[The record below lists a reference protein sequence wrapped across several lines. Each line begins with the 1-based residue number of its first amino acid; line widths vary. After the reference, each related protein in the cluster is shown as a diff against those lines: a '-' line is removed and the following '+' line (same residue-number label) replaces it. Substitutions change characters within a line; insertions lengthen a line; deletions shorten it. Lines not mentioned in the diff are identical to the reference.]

1 MKVGLTD
8 PSLFSPGHSRPP
20 LVNGPAAGL
29 SPVDAWMAT
38 PHLVSVSAKLA
49 MPTPLKW
56 VSTPSLGQGRA
67 SGGSAAAELFEGGS
81 AQRRR
86 PLLETLVREVCQN
99 SCDRRLGTERARVYF
114 DLLLVSGDERERMLR
129 ALDWDGLRIHL
140 AAVKGMG
147 GAALTLRAGLEALE
161 APTLVCLRIS
171 DTNTEGLTGDDWD
184 EEGNFRRLCVQNFST
199 GDDAGR
205 GGSFG
210 LGKAVSWMHSRL
222 LTVLFSSRVS
232 GREDKGLRVFGR
244 SEIPAHET
252 SDGAWLD
259 GAYLGDP
266 SERDGIPVALSAWQK
281 PGEASALFLDR
292 GGIDGPGTTLLIPC
306 FHEPDREDA
315 TDLGIRDPEELCHD
329 LTQAAAKWF
338 WPAISWGRLEVQAR
352 VFRSASGPA
361 SHVSRADI
369 DGHWAPF
376 LAATR
381 TAPSVSAALAPGD
394 SAATDITG
402 FPIPRRIRPEECPD
416 LLHAPGETAIRVG
429 VTRVSP
435 AEACL
440 PCRSTIALVR
450 GAGMVVDYVDG
461 NRLADGG
468 SYCAVALVGTALLHA
483 PASEA
488 ADRQG
493 LLPADVEEY
502 FRAAEPV
509 THDDWLPTTRRLR
522 ESYDWRG
529 SAGRLRSLRSELR
542 QLVVQSLLIR
552 DEEAPDRGPE
562 LLMRMLNLGRT
573 KASGPVLERGEKP
586 RLEIHIDR
594 DSSWFDEE
602 RGAWSLQG
610 ELIRQGR
617 GSGAAVTGLCFRS
630 IADSGTGEPW
640 RISAMELMGSQK
652 DLSVDDSDSRR
663 LVFSVAGGFSSLPF
677 RCLVSPPAGVDPRLS
692 GFRQGG

>member
-1 MKVGLTD
+1 M
-8 PSLFSPGHSRPP
+8 
-20 LVNGPAAGL
+20 PA
-29 SPVDAWMAT
+29 
-38 PHLVSVSAKLA
+38 
-49 MPTPLKW
+49 PLKW

-81 AQRRR
+81 GQRRR
-86 PLLETLVREVCQN
+86 SLLETLVREVCQN
-99 SCDRRLGTERARVYF
+99 AIDRRIENAKASLYF
-114 DLLLVSGDERERMLR
+114 DLLLISGEERERMLEAFDWTGLSSHVR
-129 ALDWDGLRIHL
+129 AVR
-140 AAVKGMG
+140 GMG
-147 GAALTLRAGLEALE
+147 GAALTLRAGVEAME

-171 DTNTEGLTGDDWD
+171 DSNTEGLTGDDWD

-199 GDDAGR
+199 GDEVGR

-232 GREDKGLRVFGR
+232 GSEEKGLRVFGR

-252 SDGAWLD
+252 EEGSWLD
-259 GAYLGDP
+259 GAYLGSP
-266 SERDGIPVALSAWQK
+266 SERDGIPVAKSSWQR
-281 PGEASALFLDR
+281 PAEANALFLDR
-292 GGIDGPGTTLLIPC
+292 AGIETSGTTLLIPC
-306 FHEPDREDA
+306 FHEPDREEA
-315 TDLGIRDPEELCHD
+315 SDLGIRDPEELCHD

-352 VFRSASGPA
+352 VFRSGNGPA
-361 SHVSRADI
+361 SHVCRAEI
-369 DGHWAPF
+369 DSLWSPF

-381 TAPSVSAALAPGD
+381 TTPSSVPALGPGD
-394 SAATDITG
+394 SAAIDVSG
-402 FPIPRRIRPEECPD
+402 FPIPRRVRPAERPD
-416 LLHAPGETAIRVG
+416 LLHDSGETSIRLA
-429 VTRVSP
+429 VTRVSS

-440 PCRSTIALVR
+440 PCRSTIALIR

-468 SYCAVALVGTALLHA
+468 SYCAVGMVGSALLHA
-483 PASEA
+483 PTSQEP
-488 ADRQG
+488 DRQG

-542 QLVVQSLLIR
+542 QLVIQKMLLA

-562 LLMRMLNLGRT
+562 LLMRMLNLGKSQGSSPT
-573 KASGPVLERGEKP
+573 FEKGEKP
-586 RLEIHIDR
+586 RLEIHLDR
-594 DSSWFDEE
+594 ESSFFDES
-602 RGAWSLQG
+602 RGAWALQG
-610 ELIRQGR
+610 ELVRRGR
-617 GSGAAVTGLCFRS
+617 GKTAAVAGLSFRS
-630 IADSGTGEPW
+630 IADSGMGDAW
-640 RISAMELMGSQK
+640 RISSMELLGSNK
-652 DLSVDDSDSRR
+652 NLSMDDSDSRR
-663 LVFSVAGGFSSLPF
+663 LVFSVDAGFNTLSF
-677 RCLVSPPAGVDPRLS
+677 RCLVSPPAGVDPTLS

>member
-1 MKVGLTD
+1 ML
-8 PSLFSPGHSRPP
+8 
-20 LVNGPAAGL
+20 
-29 SPVDAWMAT
+29 
-38 PHLVSVSAKLA
+38 HLVSELDPGA

-67 SGGSAAAELFEGGS
+67 SGGSTAAELFESGS

-99 SCDRRLGTERARVYF
+99 SCDRRLGSGKARVYF
-114 DLLLVSGDERERMLR
+114 DLLLISGDERSRMLD
-129 ALDWDGLRIHL
+129 ALDWEGLRSHVS
-140 AAVKGMG
+140 AVKGMG
-147 GAALTLRAGLEALE
+147 GAALTLRAGLEAME

-171 DTNTEGLTGDDWD
+171 DSNTEGLTGDDWD

-199 GDDAGR
+199 GNETGR

-232 GREDKGLRVFGR
+232 GMEEKGLRVFGR

-252 SDGAWLD
+252 DEGAWLD
-259 GAYLGDP
+259 GAYLGHP
-266 SERDGIPVALSAWQK
+266 GKRDGIPVAESAWLD
-281 PGEASALFLDR
+281 PGEASALFLHR
-292 GGIDGPGTTLLIPC
+292 AGIDAPGTTLLIPG
-306 FHEPDREDA
+306 FHEPDREEA
-315 TDLGIRDPEELCHD
+315 SDLGIRDPDELCHD
-329 LTQAAAKWF
+329 LTQAASKWF

-352 VFRSASGPA
+352 VFRSGNGSA
-361 SHVSRADI
+361 SHVCRAEI
-369 DGHWAPF
+369 DGLWAPF

-381 TAPSVSAALAPGD
+381 TSPSSEPALAPGD
-394 SAATDITG
+394 SAAIDVTG
-402 FPIPRRIRPEECPD
+402 FPIPRRIRPAERPD
-416 LLHAPGETAIRVG
+416 LLHEPGDTAIRLA
-429 VTRVSP
+429 VTRVSS
-435 AEACL
+435 AETCL
-440 PCRSTIALVR
+440 PCRSTIALIR

-468 SYCAVALVGTALLHA
+468 TYCAVAMVGSAIIHA
-483 PASEA
+483 PTSVA
-488 ADRQG
+488 AEKQG

-529 SAGRLRSLRSELR
+529 SAGRLRGLRSELR
-542 QLVVQSLLIR
+542 QLVIQRLLIA

-562 LLMRMLNLGRT
+562 LLMRMLNLGRGP
-573 KASGPVLERGEKP
+573 ASGPAVERGEKP
-586 RLEIHIDR
+586 RLDIHLDR
-594 DSSWFDEE
+594 ESSWFDEA
-602 RGAWSLQG
+602 RGAWALQG
-610 ELIRQGR
+610 ELVRHGR
-617 GSGAAVTGLCFRS
+617 GTAAAVAGLSFRS
-630 IADSGTGEPW
+630 IADSGIGEAW
-640 RISAMELMGSQK
+640 RISAMELLGSDK

-663 LVFSVAGGFSSLPF
+663 LVFSVAEGFTSLPF
-677 RCLVSPPAGVDPRLS
+677 RCLVSPPAGVDPSLS